1 MFCWLRQHFELTSF
15 NVMYAFLVLHCHF
28 TQFCLNVK
36 QSNSR
41 CWWGRINV
49 FFTLKFS
56 PMISA
61 PLFLNVTV
69 PSLLVTVVLCEKVDI
84 FTVRPSGPQL
94 SIVCG
99 HNCFLVVDYLCQ
111 TISAKSTTV
120 FAGQSLKLR
129 LIIRSITL
137 RLGSNPNL
145 Q

>member
-1 MFCWLRQHFELTSF
+1 
-15 NVMYAFLVLHCHF
+15 MY
-28 TQFCLNVK
+28 
-36 QSNSR
+36 
-41 CWWGRINV
+41 

-56 PMISA
+56 PMFSA
-61 PLFLNVTV
+61 LLFLNVTV
-69 PSLLVTVVLCEKVDI
+69 PSLLVTVHLCEKVDI
-84 FTVRPSGPQL
+84 FTVRPSGPNNYL

-129 LIIRSITL
+129 LILHSINQ
-137 RLGSNPNL
+137 GSNLNL